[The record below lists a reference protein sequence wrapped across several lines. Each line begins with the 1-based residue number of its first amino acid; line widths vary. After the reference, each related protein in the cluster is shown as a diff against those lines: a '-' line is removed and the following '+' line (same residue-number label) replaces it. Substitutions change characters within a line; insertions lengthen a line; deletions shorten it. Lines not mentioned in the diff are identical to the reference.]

1 MSDGSLYRSRLF
13 VLGFIYNF
21 IMALNFTNNAIYPLY
36 VSHEG
41 GGPGSIGAFMAA
53 LSLSAVLGRPFVG
66 ILIDRWGVKLV
77 LLLGSASL
85 ALPSLGYYALLGQG
99 LLVPVWVLRLVQGF
113 GFGAHFT
120 AFFTLAAQNAP
131 EGRRNEAVAM
141 YGFSG
146 LLANLIG
153 PFLGEQVVK
162 YWGLGSFFL
171 LMSGL
176 GVAAFLLALLLPIAR
191 SERSPLSGFGGFAAA
206 LKVRELRLVFLLAAL
221 LAVSFSASPSFLA
234 PVSGARGIGNFGLFF
249 TAFALA
255 GMTIRLTGRRWGD
268 RYGLRRI
275 LIPAFL
281 VYSAGLI
288 TLALSASLAGIVAG
302 GLLCGTAH
310 GIAFPAVTSLG
321 YCLSPRG
328 AAGSG
333 MALLTGMMDAGSF
346 LASLVLGQFAALLGL
361 GVIFPFAS
369 VAGLAAAALLAANI
383 LRKPEVIITPPTAG

>member
-1 MSDGSLYRSRLF
+1 
-13 VLGFIYNF
+13 
-21 IMALNFTNNAIYPLY
+21 
-36 VSHEG
+36 
-41 GGPGSIGAFMAA
+41 
-53 LSLSAVLGRPFVG
+53 
-66 ILIDRWGVKLV
+66 LV

-85 ALPSLGYYALLGQG
+85 TLPSLGYYALLGQG

-113 GFGAHFT
+113 GLGA
-120 AFFTLAAQNAP
+120 P
-131 EGRRNEAVAM
+131 
-141 YGFSG
+141 
-146 LLANLIG
+146 
-153 PFLGEQVVK
+153 
-162 YWGLGSFFL
+162 
-171 LMSGL
+171 
-176 GVAAFLLALLLPIAR
+176 
-191 SERSPLSGFGGFAAA
+191 
-206 LKVRELRLVFLLAAL
+206 
-221 LAVSFSASPSFLA
+221 
-234 PVSGARGIGNFGLFF
+234 F